1 MWQGILGHDLNVE
14 KFHRAAQRGRL
25 FGSFLFV
32 GPPGVGKKMFAFALA
47 KTLFCRNR
55 DSDAFEPCENCPSC
69 SVFPG
74 HPDFFLVS
82 KPEDKTF
89 IPLELLIG
97 SKENRG
103 REGLCYEISRT
114 PYMGNR
120 KIAIIDD
127 ADYFNQEGANSLLKT
142 LEEPP
147 ANSLLI
153 LLGTSA
159 TKQLPTIRSRC
170 QIIRFS
176 PLSRQNLGTILYN
189 IGIAGS
195 PEQGLKIAQHSSG
208 GVEQANSWS
217 DESLEAF
224 RKKLEQTLSAA
235 LPEATQLAISL
246 NEFID
251 SAGKEA
257 QVKRKR
263 LRTVF
268 AMVLDHDRALLEK
281 TELSDPDIKNRF
293 IRRIERTLDALEQ
306 VDRNVNLSL
315 IVEHWVNN

>member
-14 KFHRAAQRGRL
+14 KFHRAAWRGRL

-47 KTLFCRNR
+47 KTLLCQGRS
-55 DSDAFEPCENCPSC
+55 SDAFEPCGHCPSC

-74 HPDFFLVS
+74 HPDLFLVS
-82 KPEDKTF
+82 KPDDKTS
-89 IPLELLIG
+89 IPLEFLIG

-147 ANSLLI
+147 ENSLLI

-170 QIIRFS
+170 QIIRFA

-189 IGIAGS
+189 TGIAES
-195 PEQGLKIAQHSSG
+195 HEQGLRIAQHSSG
-208 GVEQANSWS
+208 GIEQARDWN

-224 RKKLEQTLSAA
+224 RNKLEQTLSAA
-235 LPEATQLAISL
+235 HPDMIQLAILL

-251 SAGKEA
+251 SASKEA

-268 AMVLDHDRALLEK
+268 TMVLDHDRSLVEK
-281 TELSDPDIKNRF
+281 GDSDTSHRF
-293 IRRIERTLDALEQ
+293 VRRIERTLDALEQ
-306 VDRNVNLSL
+306 IDRNVNLPL
-315 IVEHWVNN
+315 IVEQWVND

>member
-1 MWQGILGHDLNVE
+1 MWQGILGHDSNVE
-14 KFHRAAQRGRL
+14 KFHRAARRRRL

-47 KTLFCRNR
+47 KTLFCQNR
-55 DSDAFEPCENCPSC
+55 LLDVFEPCGNCPSC
-69 SVFPG
+69 LVFPG
-74 HPDFFLVS
+74 HPDLFVVS
-82 KPEDKTF
+82 KPDDKTE

-127 ADYFNQEGANSLLKT
+127 ADDFNQEGANSLLKT

-147 ANSLLI
+147 PDSLLI

-176 PLSRQNLGTILYN
+176 PLSERNLGTILYN
-189 IGIAGS
+189 TGVAETL
-195 PEQGLKIAQHSSG
+195 EQGLKIAQRSSG
-208 GVEQANSWS
+208 GVEQARDWN

-224 RKKLEQTLSAA
+224 RKKLEQTLSAVQPDA
-235 LPEATQLAISL
+235 VQLVISL
-246 NEFID
+246 NELIE

-257 QVKRKR
+257 QAKRKR

-268 AMVLDHDRALLEK
+268 ALILDHDRTLVGK
-281 TELSDPDIKNRF
+281 SDSNISHRF
-293 IRRIERTLDALEQ
+293 VRRVERTLEALEQ
-306 VDRNVNLSL
+306 IDRNVNLPL
-315 IVEHWVNN
+315 IVEHWVND